1 MIKKLLFAL
10 IVTASIPFQMKA
22 EWVSLIKNNAS
33 NTPPKV
39 TLLSDDNNSTVI
51 KIDISGFELTE
62 FEAWGKT
69 YQSVDLL
76 SDIFSVKAGYP
87 ELPYIAKLLAIPD
100 RAGVS
105 IEVVETGETQT
116 FKNIHIQPA
125 RESWFEGKPETPYLE
140 NTKAYQSTGIFPQ
153 EYVSIDPPAI
163 FRDFRIARV
172 SVFPL
177 RYFSA
182 TNELQAVSSITV
194 RIDYGSGKAV
204 NPKTTAKKE
213 IAPSFGKIYQSSIL
227 NYQSVLE
234 KQFNGKEAGHEMM
247 LCIMPDE
254 FVSTFQAYADWKRLS
269 GTDVHVTKF
278 SDIGANASNPN
289 IIKDHIA
296 DAYHNWEYPPT
307 YVLIVGDNGVFPK
320 KTVNY
325 DYSFANED
333 FFVEIDG
340 DDFFPE
346 MMIGRLTNQNDF
358 RLQVMLN
365 KFMKY
370 EKEPYTQNTDWFKKG
385 ICCSNNYYSSQ
396 VKTKRY
402 TASLMV
408 DFGGFSVDTLMS
420 DGEWGSGCS
429 MNLNDVKNAINEGR
443 GFLNYRGEGWYD
455 GWHANCYDF
464 SPSDVSSLNNGEKF
478 TFVTSIGCGV
488 AMFDSYE
495 GNCFGEEWLE
505 LGSLSSPRG
514 AVAFVGPTSN
524 THTTYNNRIDKG
536 IYQGMFQE
544 GMDTPGQ
551 ALLRGKL
558 YMYNVFGDDS
568 WVEYHYRIFCI
579 LGDPSVHIWKDV
591 PLSVNVS
598 GPVSIPVGYSQP
610 EFTIT
615 LASTGLPVAN
625 AEVCIS
631 GEDVFA
637 TGFTDV
643 NGKVFIGVE
652 PEMAGSVFV
661 TVRGGNVI
669 PNLGTMEIVQTGE
682 HVGPSDMPVIVDI
695 DGNTDGLIN
704 PNENCT
710 ATFTLKNWGTQT
722 ANNVEATIS
731 VANPEFAD
739 VVTTE
744 PIGFGNLN
752 SGGSSTGDPFQFHIK
767 TDCPVGQVVT
777 LQLHVTSGGN
787 SWDYQYNIEIRGCQL
802 RFRNYLVDDEGASE
816 KNYRM
821 DPGETV
827 DVIITIVNL
836 GEDIAPNVMGYLHSD
851 DPYITIDDSIGT
863 FGTININNASMSL
876 QNRFTV
882 SIDPSC
888 PTEYD
893 AEYSIKLFTQYGNY
907 AYETIRYLIMPV
919 SKPRPTDFTGPD
931 AYGYYAYSSEDTLF
945 EQSPVYDWFE
955 INSMGTQI
963 SLPNYL
969 SDYTETVNIPFDFKY
984 YGNDYDQI
992 RLSSDGWAAFGSGSQ
1007 TASTNHP
1014 LPNNDN
1020 INNMI
1025 GAFWD
1030 DLWNPYWGDNGKV
1043 LYYNDNANHQFIIE
1057 WYNIMHHDNSYEPKI
1072 ETFQIIL
1079 LDPAYHTTQSGN
1091 GEIILQYKQV
1101 EGGGSCTVGI
1111 ENDAQDIGLQ
1121 YVFNGDY
1128 DATASS
1134 LHGSTAIKFTTE
1146 PPYLLIPVSVD
1157 KNHNITGNHNL
1168 GQNYPNPFK
1177 TTTTIHYSLPG
1188 AETVSLRIFNIRG
1201 EWVRTLQEN
1210 ERLSSGIHKVTWNG
1224 TDDAGNRLSPG
1235 FYFYQ
1240 LQTEGF
1246 VETMKMLI
1254 ME

>member
-1 MIKKLLFAL
+1 MN
-10 IVTASIPFQMKA
+10 A
-22 EWVSLIKNNAS
+22 EWVSLSKNNTS
-33 NTPPKV
+33 KIPPKV
-39 TLLSDDNNSTVI
+39 TLLSDDDNSTVI
-51 KIDISGFELTE
+51 KIDISGFDLKS
-62 FEAWGKT
+62 FNVDGKT

-76 SDIFSVKAGYP
+76 SDVFSVKAGYP
-87 ELPYIAKLLAIPD
+87 ELPYVAKILAIPD
-100 RAGVS
+100 QAAVSMEVIEAGE
-105 IEVVETGETQT
+105 IQT
-116 FKNIHIQPA
+116 FENIHIQPA
-125 RESWFEGKPETPYLE
+125 RESWFEGKPETAYLE
-140 NTKAYQSTGIFPQ
+140 NTKAYQSTDIFPQ
-153 EYVSIDPPAI
+153 EFVSVGIPAV
-163 FRDFRIARV
+163 FRDFRIARI

-177 RYFSA
+177 RYFPA
-182 TNELQAVSSITV
+182 TKKLQAVSSITV
-194 RIDYGSGKAV
+194 RINYGLGKTI
-204 NPKTTAKKE
+204 NPKTSAKKE
-213 IAPSFGKIYQSSIL
+213 IAPSFAKLYKSAIF

-234 KQFNGKEAGHEMM
+234 NKFNGKEVGHELM

-254 FVSTFQAYADWKRLS
+254 FVNTFQPYADWKRLS
-269 GTDVHVTKF
+269 GTDVHITKF
-278 SDIGANASNPN
+278 SDIGANSNSPD
-289 IIKDHIA
+289 IIKNHIA
-296 DAYHNWEYPPT
+296 DAYHNWEVPPT

-346 MMIGRLTNQNDF
+346 MMIGRLTNQSDF

-370 EKEPYTQNTDWFKKG
+370 EKEPYTGNTDWFKKG

-402 TASLMV
+402 AASMMV
-408 DFGGFSVDTLMS
+408 DSGGFVVDTLMS

-429 MNLNDVKNAINEGR
+429 MNLNDVKNAVNNGR
-443 GFLNYRGEGWYD
+443 SFLNYRGEGWD
-455 GWHANCYDF
+455 SGWEANCYQF
-464 SPSDVSSLNNGEKF
+464 HVSDVSSLNNGEKF

-488 AMFDSYE
+488 AMFDSNE

-514 AVAFVGPTSN
+514 AIAFVGPTSN

-536 IYQGMFQE
+536 IYTGMFAE

-558 YMYNVFGDDS
+558 FMYNVFGDDS
-568 WVEYHYRIFCI
+568 WVEYHYRIFCV

-591 PLSVNVS
+591 PLDVSVS
-598 GPVSIPVGYSQP
+598 GPATIPVGYSQP

-615 LASTGLPVAN
+615 FASTGLPVAN
-625 AEVCIS
+625 AEVCLS
-631 GEDVFA
+631 GDGIFA
-637 TGFTDV
+637 TGFTDLE
-643 NGKVFIGVE
+643 GKVHVGVE
-652 PEMAGSVFV
+652 PEASGTLSV

-669 PNLGTMEIVQTGE
+669 PNLGTMGIEQTGE
-682 HVGPSDMPVIVDI
+682 HVGPLDMPAIVDI

-710 ATFTLKNWGTQT
+710 VTFTLKNWGTQAT
-722 ANNVEATIS
+722 SNVEATIS
-731 VANPEFAD
+731 FANPEFAE

-744 PIGFGNLN
+744 AINFGNLN
-752 SGGSSTGDPFQFHIK
+752 SGSSATGDPFQFHIK
-767 TDCPVGQVVT
+767 TDCPVGQIVT
-777 LQLHVTSGGN
+777 LQLHVTSAN
-787 SWDYQYNIEIRGCQL
+787 SSWDYQYDMEVKGCQL
-802 RFRNYLVDDEGASE
+802 RFGGYLVDDEGSSE

-827 DVIITIVNL
+827 DVIITVVNL

-851 DPYITIDDSIGT
+851 DPYITIDDSVGT
-863 FGTININNASMSL
+863 FGTLDINNEAMSL

-907 AYETIRYLIMPV
+907 AYETVRYLIMPV
-919 SKPRPTDFTGPD
+919 SKPRPADFTGPD
-931 AYGYYAYSSEDTLF
+931 TFGYYAYSSEDTLF
-945 EQSPVYDWFE
+945 EQAPVYDWVE
-955 INSMGTQI
+955 INNTGTEI
-963 SLPNYL
+963 SLPNWS
-969 SDYTETVNIPFDFKY
+969 SDYTETVDIPFDFKY
-984 YGNDYDQI
+984 YGIDYDQI
-992 RLSSDGWAAFGSGSQ
+992 RLSSDGWAAFGNGSQ
-1007 TASTNHP
+1007 TASTNYA

-1030 DLWNPYWGDNGKV
+1030 DLYNPNWSDNGKV
-1043 LYYNDNANHQFIIE
+1043 LYYNDNTNHQFIIE

-1079 LDPAYHTTQSGN
+1079 LDPAYHNTQSGN

-1101 EGGGSCTVGI
+1101 EGAGSCTVGI
-1111 ENDAQDIGLQ
+1111 ENDSQDIGLQ
-1121 YVFNGDY
+1121 YTFNGGY
-1128 DATASS
+1128 DVTASS
-1134 LHGSTAIKFTTE
+1134 LHGSIAIKFTTE
-1146 PPYLLIPVSVD
+1146 PPFLIIPVSVD
-1157 KNHNITGNHNL
+1157 ENPMNNGKYNL

-1188 AETVSLRIFNIRG
+1188 AGTVSLKIFNIRG
-1201 EWVRTLQEN
+1201 ELIRTLQESKQLN
-1210 ERLSSGIHKVTWNG
+1210 SGKHEVTWNG
-1224 TDDAGNRLSPG
+1224 TDDSGNRVSPG

-1240 LQTEGF
+1240 LQTGDT

>member
-1 MIKKLLFAL
+1 
-10 IVTASIPFQMKA
+10 
-22 EWVSLIKNNAS
+22 
-33 NTPPKV
+33 
-39 TLLSDDNNSTVI
+39 
-51 KIDISGFELTE
+51 
-62 FEAWGKT
+62 
-69 YQSVDLL
+69 
-76 SDIFSVKAGYP
+76 
-87 ELPYIAKLLAIPD
+87 
-100 RAGVS
+100 
-105 IEVVETGETQT
+105 
-116 FKNIHIQPA
+116 
-125 RESWFEGKPETPYLE
+125 
-140 NTKAYQSTGIFPQ
+140 
-153 EYVSIDPPAI
+153 
-163 FRDFRIARV
+163 
-172 SVFPL
+172 
-177 RYFSA
+177 
-182 TNELQAVSSITV
+182 
-194 RIDYGSGKAV
+194 
-204 NPKTTAKKE
+204 
-213 IAPSFGKIYQSSIL
+213 
-227 NYQSVLE
+227 
-234 KQFNGKEAGHEMM
+234 
-247 LCIMPDE
+247 MPDE
-254 FVSTFQAYADWKRLS
+254 FVNTFQAYADWKRLS
-269 GTDVHVTKF
+269 GTDIHITKF
-278 SDIGANASNPN
+278 SDIGANSNNPD

-320 KTVNY
+320 KTVSY

-370 EKEPYTQNTDWFKKG
+370 EKEPYTENTDWFKKG

-396 VKTKRY
+396 VKTKRF
-402 TASLMV
+402 TAEVMMV
-408 DFGGFSVDTLMS
+408 DGGFTSVDTLMS

-429 MNLNDVKNAINEGR
+429 MNLSDVKNAINDGR
-443 GFLNYRGEGWYD
+443 SYLNYRGEGWND

-536 IYQGMFQE
+536 IYTGMFQE

-568 WVEYHYRIFCI
+568 WVEYHFRIFCV

-591 PLSVNVS
+591 PEEVSVN
-598 GPVSIPVGYSQP
+598 GPASIPVGYSQP

-652 PEMAGSVFV
+652 PEMAGSVSV

-669 PNLGTMEIVQTGE
+669 PNLGTMSIVQTGE

-722 ANNVEATIS
+722 ASNVEATIS
-731 VANPEFAD
+731 IANPEFAE
-739 VVTTE
+739 VVTTS
-744 PIGFGNLN
+744 PIGFGNLT

-767 TDCPVGQVVT
+767 TDCPVGQIVT
-777 LQLHVTSGGN
+777 LQLHVTSGSN
-787 SWDYQYNIEIRGCQL
+787 SWDYQYDMEVRGCQL
-802 RFRNYLVDDEGASE
+802 RFKNYLVDDEGSSE

-827 DVIITIVNL
+827 DLILTIENF
-836 GEDIAPNVMGYLHSD
+836 GEDFAPNVMGYLHSD
-851 DPYITIDDSIGT
+851 DPYITIDDSVGT
-863 FGTININNASMSL
+863 FGTVNINNAAMNL

-893 AEYSIKLFTQYGNY
+893 AEYSLKLLTQYGNY
-907 AYETIRYLIMPV
+907 NYESVGYFTISV
-919 SKPRPTDFTGPD
+919 SKPRPADFTGPD
-931 AYGYYAYSSEDTLF
+931 AFGYYAYSSEDTLF
-945 EQSPVYDWFE
+945 EQAPVYNWIE
-955 INSMGTQI
+955 IYSNGTQI
-963 SLPNYL
+963 SLPNWS

-984 YGNDYDQI
+984 YGIDYDQI
-992 RLSSDGWAAFGSGSQ
+992 RLSSDGWAAFGNGSQ
-1007 TASTNHP
+1007 TGATNYA
-1014 LPNNDN
+1014 LPHTDN

-1025 GAFWD
+1025 AAFWD
-1030 DLWNPYWGDNGKV
+1030 DLYNPYWGDDGKV

-1079 LDPAYHTTQSGN
+1079 LDPAYHNTQSGN

-1101 EGGGSCTVGI
+1101 EGAGSCTVGI

-1121 YVFNGDY
+1121 YTFNGDY
-1128 DATASS
+1128 DASASS
-1134 LHGSTAIKFTTE
+1134 LHGSIAIKFTTE
-1146 PPYLLIPVSVD
+1146 PPFLIIPVSVD
-1157 KNHNITGNHNL
+1157 ENPDINGNYNL

-1177 TTTTIHYSLPG
+1177 TTTTIHYSL
-1188 AETVSLRIFNIRG
+1188 AKSETVSLKIFNIRG
-1201 EWVRTLQEN
+1201 ELVRTLQEN
-1210 ERLSSGIHKVTWNG
+1210 KQLKSGKHEVNWNA
-1224 TDDAGNRLSPG
+1224 TDDSGNRVSPG